1 MHNLRHRRG
10 LMPAIGTAAIALAMA
25 GCSSSSGASSS
36 SSTEGSSS
44 EGSSSSSAAATTLKV
59 AMVTKPIDNT
69 YFGAMASGAQDAAD
83 ELGVE
88 LQVAAAQN
96 VSDDT
101 GQASTLSALV
111 SKGFDCYVLNPTSPT
126 NLIAPLKNA
135 GDATIINIDLVMD
148 TEAAKAQGVTVST
161 YLGTIN
167 EEAGAQGGTAMT
179 TLLPDGSK
187 VAIIGT
193 LAQDAG
199 NIARQKGFHSVVDGK
214 LDVVQTVSADADKA
228 KAKADAAAIMRS
240 DPEVKGFFTPSG
252 DQAQGIQA
260 AIEQEG
266 RTADVKVVGV
276 DGTKDELQSI
286 LDGKQAATVQQ
297 FPYLMG
303 YQAIQGCVA
312 AKAGKTLPATVSI
325 PTNIVTKENAQA
337 SLDSYPAPPAGMEI
351 KDPFAG

>member
-1 MHNLRHRRG
+1 MNNHRRRRG
-10 LMPAIGTAAIALAMA
+10 VMPAVGAAAIAIALA
-25 GCSSSSGASSS
+25 GCSSSSPDTPSGTTGGETTSGSAS
-36 SSTEGSSS
+36 TG
-44 EGSSSSSAAATTLKV
+44 LKV

-69 YFGAMASGAQDAAD
+69 YFGAMASGAQDAAKA
-83 ELGVE
+83 LGVE

-135 GDATIINIDLVMD
+135 GDATVINIDLVMD
-148 TEAAKAQGVTVST
+148 TSAAKDQGVTVST

-179 TLLPDGSK
+179 QLLPDGSK

-228 KAKADAAAIMRS
+228 KAKEDAAAIMRAN
-240 DPEVKGFFTPSG
+240 PEVKGFFTPSG

-260 AIEQEG
+260 AVEQEG
-266 RTADVKVVGV
+266 RAADVKVVGV